1 MQIMTKTA
9 GLLSLLLSLVLYS
22 DSITHAHQLRD
33 IIDSSLEKAQEEI
46 GVQQSPLL
54 DDYGFARRV
63 FLDLTGRIPTELQL
77 LEFVEDSDVQ
87 KRERLVDRLLA
98 SPEYARHMQH
108 TFDVIF
114 MERLPKKHIAPEDF
128 QGFLR
133 DSFARNK
140 PYNQLASEILSA
152 DGAVPE
158 LRPASRFLLDREIKR
173 EETVRAIG
181 RVFLGRDLQCAQCH
195 NHPNVDDYLQQHY
208 YGVAAFLQRSYLFT
222 DPSSKQVSIGDK
234 IEGDVT
240 FTSVFTGEDG
250 MTQPRILDLPEI
262 QDPAQESEPYEV
274 KPDSKSRGVPKYAR
288 RLQLAPAMTGIDNVA
303 FRQNIA
309 NRIWAMLMGQ
319 GFVEPLDMFHEGN
332 KATHP
337 ELLAAIADEFMS
349 QNFDVKFLLKEIVM
363 TRAYQRQSS
372 MADQQ
377 VAANSPLYLN
387 ATLKPLSPEQ
397 FAWSLLQA
405 VGMVEKTRASVVG
418 QLKKEDSSFDEAAIE
433 NVDAIEGK
441 LNSALKA
448 KVQAIV
454 QVFAGSNAASR
465 FDASA
470 NHALYLLNGPEVAKW
485 LAVGEGLLVDQLLA
499 IEDNPSLADKAFV
512 TIYSRRPTASEKR
525 LVAEFV
531 TSENSGR
538 EEAVRELVRTLL
550 CSAEFRFNK

>member
-1 MQIMTKTA
+1 MTKTA

-377 VAANSPLYLN
+377 LAANSPLYLN

>member
-1 MQIMTKTA
+1 MTKTA

-418 QLKKEDSSFDEAAIE
+418 QLKKEDSSFDEAVIE

-470 NHALYLLNGPEVAKW
+470 NHALYLLNGSEVAKW

>member
-1 MQIMTKTA
+1 MTKTA
-9 GLLSLLLSLVLYS
+9 GLLSLLLCSV
-22 DSITHAHQLRD
+22 SITHAQQLRG
-33 IIDSSLEKAQEEI
+33 IIDSSLEKAQEES
-46 GVQQSPLL
+46 GLQQSPLL

-77 LEFVEDSDVQ
+77 LEFVEDSEVQ

-108 TFDVIF
+108 TFDVMF
-114 MERLPKKHIAPEDF
+114 MERLPKKHVAPEEF
-128 QGFLR
+128 QGYLR

-140 PYNQLASEILSA
+140 PYSQLAYEILSA
-152 DGAVPE
+152 DGAMPE

-262 QDPAQESEPYEV
+262 QDPALESEPYEV

-288 RLQLAPAMTGIDNVA
+288 RLQLAPAMISIDNVA

-349 QNFDVKFLLKEIVM
+349 KSFDVKFLLKEIVM
-363 TRAYQRQSS
+363 TRAYQRESA
-372 MADQQ
+372 MADPQ
-377 VAANSPLYLN
+377 VAVNSPLYFN

-418 QLKKEDSSFDEAAIE
+418 QLRKEDSNFDEAAIE
-433 NVDAIEGK
+433 NAETIEGK
-441 LNSALKA
+441 VNNALKA
-448 KVQAIV
+448 QVQAIV
-454 QVFAGSNAASR
+454 QVFSGSNAASR

-512 TIYSRRPTASEKR
+512 AIYSRRPTASEKR
-525 LVAEFV
+525 SVAEFV
-531 TSENSGR
+531 TSEKSDR

>member
-1 MQIMTKTA
+1 MTKTA

-33 IIDSSLEKAQEEI
+33 FIDSSLEKAQEEI

-77 LEFVEDSDVQ
+77 LEFVEDSDIQ

-108 TFDVIF
+108 AFDVIF

-133 DSFARNK
+133 DSFAQNK
-140 PYNQLASEILSA
+140 PYSQLAFEILSA

-288 RLQLAPAMTGIDNVA
+288 RLQLAPAITSVDNVA

-337 ELLAAIADEFMS
+337 ELMAAIADEFMS
-349 QNFDVKFLLKEIVM
+349 KNFDVKFLLKEIVM
-363 TRAYQRQSS
+363 TRAYQRQSA
-372 MADQQ
+372 MANQQ

-405 VGMVEKTRASVVG
+405 VGMVEKTRATVVG
-418 QLKKEDSSFDEAAIE
+418 QLKKEDLNFDEAAIE
-433 NVDAIEGK
+433 NADAIEGK
-441 LNSALKA
+441 VNSALKA
-448 KVQAIV
+448 QVQAIV

-512 TIYSRRPTASEKR
+512 TIYSRRPTASEER

-531 TSENSGR
+531 TSEKSGR

>member
-1 MQIMTKTA
+1 MTKTA
-9 GLLSLLLSLVLYS
+9 GLLSLLLCSV
-22 DSITHAHQLRD
+22 SITHAQQLRV
-33 IIDSSLEKAQEEI
+33 IIDSSLEKSQDESGA
-46 GVQQSPLL
+46 QQSPLL

-63 FLDLTGRIPTELQL
+63 FLDVTGRIPSESQL
-77 LEFVEDSDVQ
+77 LEFVEDQQSQ
-87 KRERLVDRLLA
+87 KREKLIDRLLA

-108 TFDVIF
+108 TFDVMF

-128 QGFLR
+128 QEFLR

-140 PYNQLASEILSA
+140 SYSQLAYEILSA
-152 DGAVPE
+152 DGAIPD

-240 FTSVFTGEDG
+240 YTSVFTGEDG
-250 MTQPRILDLPEI
+250 ETQPRILELPEI
-262 QDPAQESEPYEV
+262 QDPAQEAEPYEV
-274 KPDSKSRGVPKYAR
+274 KPDSKNRGVPKYAR
-288 RLQLAPAMTGIDNVA
+288 RLQLAPAMTSIDNVA
-303 FRQNIA
+303 FRQNIT

-332 KATHP
+332 AATHP
-337 ELLAAIADEFMS
+337 ELLAAIADNFMLKKY
-349 QNFDVKFLLKEIVM
+349 DVKYLIKEIVM
-363 TRAYQRQSS
+363 TRAYQRQSA
-372 MADQQ
+372 MAEQQ
-377 VAANSPLYLN
+377 VTADSPLYLN

-418 QLKKEDSSFDEAAIE
+418 QLRKEDSNFDEAAIGNAE
-433 NVDAIEGK
+433 AIEGK
-441 LNSALKA
+441 VNVALKA
-448 KVQAIV
+448 QVQAIV
-454 QVFAGSNAASR
+454 QVFSGSNAASR

-499 IEDNPSLADKAFV
+499 IEDNPSLAAKAFI

-531 TSENSGR
+531 TSENSDR

>member
-1 MQIMTKTA
+1 MPIMTKTA
-9 GLLSLLLSLVLYS
+9 GLLSLLLCSV
-22 DSITHAHQLRD
+22 SITHAQQLRG
-33 IIDSSLEKAQEEI
+33 IIDSSLEKAQEES
-46 GVQQSPLL
+46 GLQQSPLL

-77 LEFVEDSDVQ
+77 LEFVEDSEVQ

-108 TFDVIF
+108 TFDVMF
-114 MERLPKKHIAPEDF
+114 MERLPKKHVAPEEF
-128 QGFLR
+128 QGYLR

-140 PYNQLASEILSA
+140 PYSQLAYEILSA
-152 DGAVPE
+152 DGAMPE

-377 VAANSPLYLN
+377 LAANSPLYLN

-465 FDASA
+465 FDVSA
-470 NHALYLLNGPEVAKW
+470 NHALYLLNGSEVAKW